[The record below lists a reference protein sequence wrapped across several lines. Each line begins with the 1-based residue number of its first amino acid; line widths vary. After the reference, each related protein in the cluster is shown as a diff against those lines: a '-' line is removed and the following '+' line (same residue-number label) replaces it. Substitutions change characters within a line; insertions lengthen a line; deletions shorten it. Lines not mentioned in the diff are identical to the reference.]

1 MTVTDDVHLTLFTEA
16 ARYAAAT
23 DCQLN
28 LLTVERDALPEFDWQ
43 AKMPSLKEYWL
54 LGLPEHS
61 EVL

>member
-1 MTVTDDVHLTLFTEA
+1 VTVTDDVHLTLFTEA
-16 ARYAAAT
+16 VRYAAAT

-28 LLTVERDALPEFDWQ
+28 LLTVECDALPEFDQQ

-61 EVL
+61 ELL